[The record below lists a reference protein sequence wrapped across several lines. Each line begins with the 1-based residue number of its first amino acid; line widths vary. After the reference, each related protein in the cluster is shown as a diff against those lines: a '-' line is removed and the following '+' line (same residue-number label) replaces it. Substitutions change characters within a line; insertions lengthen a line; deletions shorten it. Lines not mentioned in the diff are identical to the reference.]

1 MRMGTDK
8 TMRKIWIL
16 LPVLLSALLVV
27 CTVSGQAVQSPT
39 PDLDGN
45 IYYIIK
51 SNDSCMSISL
61 TMGIDLQTLRQLNN
75 LDEECSLIAG
85 TRLLL
90 GRYETPTPTPGP
102 SPTPTPITPTP
113 TPYNGYG
120 QVCIYLF
127 EDVDG
132 NGIVAETEYG
142 ISGGAVSIMKRSGTD
157 NFTGLTLAG
166 NDLLCFPEVP
176 EGDYNISVAPPTD
189 YNPTTNMNYSLT
201 VKAGD
206 NTQINFG
213 SQKSSKLEEAEIQV
227 DTTPKSPILMAL
239 GVGLI
244 LGGLVIVFIFGIL
257 KRNERL

>member
-1 MRMGTDK
+1 MG
-8 TMRKIWIL
+8 RKNMLRKLWIL
-16 LPVLLSALLVV
+16 LAAGMMAGMIAAAAA
-27 CTVSGQAVQSPT
+27 GQAILTPT
-39 PDLDGN
+39 PDPEGN

-75 LDEECSLIAG
+75 LDEECSLIVG

-90 GRYETPTPTPGP
+90 GRYETPTPTAGP

-127 EDVDG
+127 EDINGD
-132 NGIVAETEYG
+132 GIVAEYGEYG
-142 ISGGAVSIMKRSGTD
+142 ITGGAVSVTKRNGSD
-157 NFTGLTLAG
+157 NFTGLTAG
-166 NDLLCFPEVP
+166 NASLCFEEVP

-189 YNPTTNMNYSLT
+189 YNPTTNMNYALT

-206 NTQINFG
+206 NSQVNFG
-213 SQKSSKLEEAEIQV
+213 AQKNSKLEGADIQV
-227 DTTPKSPILMAL
+227 DTTPKSPILAAA
-239 GVGLI
+239 GIVLI
-244 LGGLVIVFIFGIL
+244 LGGLGVVFVFGIL
-257 KRNERL
+257 KRNDQL

>member
-1 MRMGTDK
+1 MGK
-8 TMRKIWIL
+8 AISMRKIRIL
-16 LPVLLSALLVV
+16 LLAVLPAVLIICA
-27 CTVSGQAVQSPT
+27 VSGQAIQTPT
-39 PDLDGN
+39 ADPEGN

-142 ISGGAVSIMKRSGTD
+142 ITGGAVSLTKRSGTD
-157 NFTGLTLAG
+157 NFTGLTAAG
-166 NDLLCFPEVP
+166 NELLCFPEVP
-176 EGDYNISVAPPTD
+176 EGDYNIAVAPPTD
-189 YNPTTNMNYSLT
+189 YNPTTNMNYALT

-206 NTQINFG
+206 NTQVNFG
-213 SQKSSKLEEAEIQV
+213 AQKSSQLEEAEINV
-227 DTTPKSPILMAL
+227 DTTPKSPILAAIGIAL
-239 GVGLI
+239 IG
-244 LGGLVIVFIFGIL
+244 GGLVLVFIFGIL

>member
-1 MRMGTDK
+1 MKRHAMILMLMG
-8 TMRKIWIL
+8 L
-16 LPVLLSALLVV
+16 VLSALV
-27 CTVSGQAVQSPT
+27 CPAFGQAILTPT
-39 PDLDGN
+39 PDPEGN

-51 SNDSCMSISL
+51 ENDSCMTISL

-75 LDEECSLIAG
+75 LDEQCTLIVG

-127 EDVDG
+127 EDENGD
-132 NGIVAETEYG
+132 GIVGEFEYG
-142 ISGGAVSIMKRSGTD
+142 VTGGAVSITKRIGTD
-157 NFTGLTLAG
+157 NFTGLTAG
-166 NDLLCFPEVP
+166 NDLLCFHEVP

-189 YNPTTNMNYSLT
+189 YNPTTNMNYALT

-213 SQKSSKLEEAEIQV
+213 AQKSSVLENQETEV
-227 DTTPKSPILMAL
+227 VTEDKSSLLAFIGGGM
-239 GVGLI
+239 I
-244 LGGLVIVFIFGIL
+244 LGGLVLVVVFGIF
-257 KRNERL
+257 KRNEQL

>member
-1 MRMGTDK
+1 METNSIR
-8 TMRKIWIL
+8 RPLWIL
-16 LPVLLSALLVV
+16 LLTGLLLALIPIPS
-27 CTVSGQAVQSPT
+27 SGQAILTPT
-39 PDLDGN
+39 PDNDGN

-51 SNDSCMSISL
+51 PNDSCLSISL
-61 TMGIDLQTLRQLNN
+61 TMGIDLQTLRALNN
-75 LDEECSLIAG
+75 LDEQCNLVSG

-127 EDVDG
+127 EDENGD
-132 NGIVAETEYG
+132 GIVGEFEYG
-142 ISGGAVSIMKRSGTD
+142 ITGGAVSITKRTGSD
-157 NFTGLTLAG
+157 SFTGLTAG

-176 EGDYNISVAPPTD
+176 EGDYNISVAPPAD
-189 YNPTTNMNYSLT
+189 YNPTTNMNYALT

-213 SQKSSKLEEAEIQV
+213 SQKSSILEGEDILV
-227 DTTPKSPILMAL
+227 DPVNKSPIMAAI
-239 GVGLI
+239 GIGLI

-257 KRNERL
+257 KRNDQL

>member
-1 MRMGTDK
+1 MKKHM
-8 TMRKIWIL
+8 MIL
-16 LPVLLSALLVV
+16 VLTGLFLSALV
-27 CTVSGQAVQSPT
+27 CPGFGQAILTPT
-39 PDLDGN
+39 PDPEGN

-51 SNDSCMSISL
+51 ENDSCMTISL

-75 LDEECSLIAG
+75 LDEQCSLIVG

-127 EDVDG
+127 EDENGD
-132 NGIVAETEYG
+132 GIVGEFESGVT
-142 ISGGAVSIMKRSGTD
+142 GGAVSITKRNGSD
-157 NFTGLTLAG
+157 NFTGLTAG
-166 NDLLCFPEVP
+166 NDLLCFQEVP

-189 YNPTTNMNYSLT
+189 YNPTTNMNYALT

-213 SQKSSKLEEAEIQV
+213 AQMSSVLENQETEV
-227 DTTPKSPILMAL
+227 ETVEKSPMLAL
-239 GVGLI
+239 IGGSLI
-244 LGGLVIVFIFGIL
+244 LAGLVLVVIFGIF
-257 KRNERL
+257 KRNEQL

>member
-16 LPVLLSALLVV
+16 LPVLLSALLIV

-75 LDEECSLIAG
+75 LDEDCTLIAG
-85 TRLLL
+85 TRLRL

-127 EDVDG
+127 EDVNGD
-132 NGIVAETEYG
+132 GIVAETEYG
-142 ISGGAVSIMKRSGTD
+142 ITGGAVSVTKRNGSD
-157 NFTGLTLAG
+157 NFTGLTAG
-166 NDLLCFPEVP
+166 NDLLCFEEVP
-176 EGDYNISVAPPTD
+176 EGDYNLSVAPPTD
-189 YNPTTNMNYSLT
+189 YNPTTNMNYALT

-213 SQKSSKLEEAEIQV
+213 AQKNSQLEEAEIQV
-227 DTTPKSPILMAL
+227 DTTPKSPILAAAGGL
-239 GVGLI
+239 LI
-244 LGGLVIVFIFGIL
+244 LGGLVLVIIFGIF
-257 KRNERL
+257 KRNDQL

>member
-1 MRMGTDK
+1 MGK
-8 TMRKIWIL
+8 KLLNKKWNIL
-16 LPVLLSALLVV
+16 LMAVIFSGLIV
-27 CTVSGQAVQSPT
+27 CSVSGQAILTPT

-51 SNDSCMSISL
+51 NNDSCMSISL

-75 LDEECSLIAG
+75 LDEQCTLIVG

-127 EDVDG
+127 EDENGD
-132 NGIVAETEYG
+132 GIVGEYEFG
-142 ISGGAVSIMKRSGTD
+142 VTGGAVSITKRNGSD
-157 NFTGLTLAG
+157 SFTGLTAG
-166 NDLLCFPEVP
+166 NDLLCFQEVP
-176 EGDYNISVAPPTD
+176 EGDYNISVAPPND
-189 YNPTTNMNYSLT
+189 YNPTTNMNYALT

-206 NTQINFG
+206 NSQINFG
-213 SQKSSKLEEAEIQV
+213 AQKSSILVEAETEV
-227 DTTPKSPILMAL
+227 ETGNRSPMMLMI
-239 GVGLI
+239 GGGLI
-244 LGGLVIVFIFGIL
+244 LAGLVIFLIFGVL
-257 KRNERL
+257 KRNEQL

>member
-1 MRMGTDK
+1 MEIKKSMQI
-8 TMRKIWIL
+8 IWIL
-16 LPVLLSALLVV
+16 LAAALMTVLTV
-27 CTVSGQAVQSPT
+27 CAVSGQAVMSPT

-45 IYYIIK
+45 IFYIIK

-120 QVCIYLF
+120 QVCVYLF

-142 ISGGAVSIMKRSGTD
+142 ISGGAVSITKRSGTD
-157 NFTGLTLAG
+157 NFTGLTMAG

-189 YNPTTNMNYSLT
+189 YNPTTNMNYALS

-213 SQKSSKLEEAEIQV
+213 AQKSSQLEEADIEV
-227 DTTPKSPILMAL
+227 DTTPKSPILMAI
-239 GVGLI
+239 GIGLI
-244 LGGLVIVFIFGIL
+244 AGGLIIVFIFGIL
-257 KRNERL
+257 KRNEQL

>member
-1 MRMGTDK
+1 MEIKKSMQI
-8 TMRKIWIL
+8 IW
-16 LPVLLSALLVV
+16 VLLAAAMMTVLTV
-27 CTVSGQAVQSPT
+27 CAVSGQAVQSPT
-39 PDLDGN
+39 PDPDGN
-45 IYYIIK
+45 IFYIIK

-120 QVCIYLF
+120 QVCVYLF

-142 ISGGAVSIMKRSGTD
+142 ISGGAVSITKRSGAD
-157 NFTGLTLAG
+157 NFTGLTMAG

-189 YNPTTNMNYSLT
+189 YNPTTNMNYALS

-213 SQKSSKLEEAEIQV
+213 AQKSSQLEEADIEV
-227 DTTPKSPILMAL
+227 DTTPKSPILMAI
-239 GVGLI
+239 GIGLI
-244 LGGLVIVFIFGIL
+244 AGGLIIVFIFGIL
-257 KRNERL
+257 KRNEQL

>member
-1 MRMGTDK
+1 MEIKKSMQI
-8 TMRKIWIL
+8 IW
-16 LPVLLSALLVV
+16 VLLAAAMMTVLTV
-27 CTVSGQAVQSPT
+27 CAVSGQAVQSPT
-39 PDLDGN
+39 PDPDGN
-45 IYYIIK
+45 IFYIIK

-120 QVCIYLF
+120 QVCVYLF

-142 ISGGAVSIMKRSGTD
+142 ISGGAVSITKRSGTD
-157 NFTGLTLAG
+157 NFTGLTMAG

-189 YNPTTNMNYSLT
+189 YNPTTNMNYALS

-213 SQKSSKLEEAEIQV
+213 AQKSSQLEEADIEV
-227 DTTPKSPILMAL
+227 DTTPKSPILMAI
-239 GVGLI
+239 GIGLI
-244 LGGLVIVFIFGIL
+244 AGGLIIVFIFGIL
-257 KRNERL
+257 KRNEQL